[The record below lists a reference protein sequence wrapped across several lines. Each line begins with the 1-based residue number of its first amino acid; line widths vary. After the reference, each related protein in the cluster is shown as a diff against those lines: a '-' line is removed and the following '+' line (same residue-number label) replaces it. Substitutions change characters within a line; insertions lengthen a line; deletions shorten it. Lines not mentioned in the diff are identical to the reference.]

1 MELHN
6 NKKGATKNILSGNV
20 GSKGYIEGKC
30 FINDAGKIPPKDKGY
45 ILVSKFTNPELLPLM
60 INAAGIITEIGGKLS
75 HAAILARELG
85 IPCAVAVENATKL
98 LKDSDLVVLDARE
111 IPAIVYKKEN
121 ANILKILRE

>member
-1 MELHN
+1 MFHFLTKLEFFEKYIQFHK
-6 NKKGATKNILSGNV
+6 NKFKGNINPDI
-20 GSKGYIEGKC
+20 IEVDEEK
-30 FINDAGKIPPKDKGY
+30 
-45 ILVSKFTNPELLPLM
+45 S
-60 INAAGIITEIGGKLS
+60 
-75 HAAILARELG
+75 RELG